1 MLQNYTNL
9 STQKYDKNVFLSLKQ
24 KRVRHVKIISAKNLK
39 IPSNIKKFQIWYTLH
54 DSSNKI
60 FYMSEKKEN
69 DLNPKWSTINHSKI
83 LNEYLKDKEFI
94 ICMWFSNLD
103 NSTDSDTNSNINLL
117 IQETI
122 FLDGLYQLSDDYLND
137 TLKTADNLI
146 VFDMFNHHFC
156 ELVTQRQHQQNK
168 MELIAL
174 SNSLKLQQV
183 NKIKFKQSYQI
194 ALLMRLNEVEKVIY
208 NTVKN
213 INRLKASI
221 RTKFCQTSKLNEL
234 KSKKDI
240 YLQHIQILKMECE
253 RKRMNIVCLNE
264 TKLNLIDKNTLIK
277 KSILQKQTTIE
288 NKKKKINEIQT
299 RNEELLA
306 ELKSLKEDLII
317 KQKKLIKSL
326 SKIYPIENVI
336 KSNSNGEINIDQ
348 HLKIANVFLPNSKF
362 YVNNDEQQISVGL
375 GYVCHCL
382 LILCSILN
390 IPLRHPIIYRASK
403 STIVN
408 FIQDKS
414 ILGIIGGSNSI
425 SNSNSNNHSISASS
439 LSVNESMYLQELA
452 LYRTNAVQETSF
464 SYAVFLLNKNL
475 AQLRILFDSYK
486 NFDFNNTLGSLFW
499 LLNQT

>member
-1 MLQNYTNL
+1 
-9 STQKYDKNVFLSLKQ
+9 
-24 KRVRHVKIISAKNLK
+24 
-39 IPSNIKKFQIWYTLH
+39 
-54 DSSNKI
+54 
-60 FYMSEKKEN
+60 
-69 DLNPKWSTINHSKI
+69 
-83 LNEYLKDKEFI
+83 
-94 ICMWFSNLD
+94 
-103 NSTDSDTNSNINLL
+103 
-117 IQETI
+117 
-122 FLDGLYQLSDDYLND
+122 
-137 TLKTADNLI
+137 
-146 VFDMFNHHFC
+146 MFNHHFS
-156 ELVTQRQHQQNK
+156 ELVTQSQHQQNK

-194 ALLMRLNEVEKVIY
+194 ALLMRLNEFEKVIY